1 MLLPKRVK
9 YRRVHRGRL
18 TGKAMRGNKVTYGD
32 FGLQALE
39 PAWIT
44 SRQIEAARIAMTR
57 YIKRGG
63 QVWIKIFPDKPV
75 TEKPAETRMGSGKG
89 SPEYWV
95 AVVKPASC
103 LKLPACPKTSPGKLC
118 GLQRTS
124 CPSNANLSAKRP
136 WMPLRRKKRMVSSN
150 EGQ

>member
-1 MLLPKRVK
+1 MLMPKRVK

-18 TGKAMRGNKVTYGD
+18 TGKALRGNTVTHGD
-32 FGLQALE
+32 FGLMATE

-44 SRQIEAARIAMTR
+44 SNQIEAARIAMTR

-63 QVWIKIFPDKPV
+63 KVWIKIFPDKPI

-95 AVVKPASC
+95 AVVKPGRVMFEIGGVSEELAREAMR
-103 LKLPACPKTSPGKLC
+103 LAANKLPIKCKFVIKQEMG
-118 GLQRTS
+118 GEQ
-124 CPSNANLSAKRP
+124 
-136 WMPLRRKKRMVSSN
+136 
-150 EGQ
+150 

>member
-18 TGKAMRGNKVTYGD
+18 TGKATRGNKITYGE
-32 FGLQALE
+32 FGLVALE

-44 SRQIEAARIAMTR
+44 SNQIEAARIAMTR
-57 YIKRGG
+57 YTKRGG

-95 AVVKPASC
+95 AVVKPGRVMFEIAGVPEDVAREALRLASH
-103 LKLPACPKTSPGKLC
+103 KLPIKTKVVAREDTETQEVG
-118 GLQRTS
+118 
-124 CPSNANLSAKRP
+124 
-136 WMPLRRKKRMVSSN
+136 
-150 EGQ
+150 E

>member
-9 YRRVHRGRL
+9 YRRQQRGRL
-18 TGKAMRGNKVTYGD
+18 TGAAYRGNTVSYGE

-44 SRQIEAARIAMTR
+44 SNQIEAARIAMTR

-63 QVWIKIFPDKPV
+63 QVWIKIFPDKPI
-75 TEKPAETRMGSGKG
+75 TAKPAETRMGSGKG

-95 AVVKPASC
+95 AVVKPGRVMFEIGGVSEELAKEAMR
-103 LKLPACPKTSPGKLC
+103 LAANKLPIKCKFITKEEKG
-118 GLQRTS
+118 GEQ
-124 CPSNANLSAKRP
+124 
-136 WMPLRRKKRMVSSN
+136 
-150 EGQ
+150 